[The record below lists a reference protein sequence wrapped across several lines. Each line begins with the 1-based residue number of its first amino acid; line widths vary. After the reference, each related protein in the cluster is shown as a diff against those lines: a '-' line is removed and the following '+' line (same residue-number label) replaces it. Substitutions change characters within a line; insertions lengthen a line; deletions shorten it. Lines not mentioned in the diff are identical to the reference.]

1 MDFRFTEDQLTFRD
15 AVRDFLEGE
24 CTPTAIR
31 ALIDSPDGGALKFR
45 SALAELGLAGLP
57 IAEDFGGLGMNE
69 LDAVLNAEECGRA
82 AVPGALFDSFA
93 VAAPLL
99 AEASP
104 ELAAEWLP
112 KVTAGEATLAFGH
125 EINPFVLDA
134 GIADLLLMPKDGA
147 LYAVP
152 KSAVTLIE
160 APSVDPSRRPSR
172 IEWNGSGGTKIA
184 EGARCGKL
192 TALALDRAAL
202 YAAADMLGATQRMLD
217 MSVEYTK
224 NREQFGRPI
233 GSFQAVKHL
242 LADVQVKLTF
252 ARPVVHYA
260 AYALVHGLADTPVR
274 VSHAKV
280 AAADAATLGAR
291 RTLQVH
297 GAMGYTWEY
306 DLQIWMKRVWAEA
319 ACWGTS
325 AWHRSRIAGAI
336 LAPNVDLGP
345 GRTWDPGRTRTA

>member
-15 AVRDFLEGE
+15 AVSDFLNGE
-24 CTPTAIR
+24 CTPAAVR

-45 SALAELGLAGLP
+45 AALAELGVAGLP
-57 IAEDFGGLGMNE
+57 IAEDHGGLGMNE
-69 LDAVLNAEECGRA
+69 LDAVLVSEECGRA
-82 AVPGALFDSFA
+82 AVPGAVFDSIA

-112 KVTAGEATLAFGH
+112 KVAAGEATLAFGDT
-125 EINPFVLDA
+125 INPFVLDA
-134 GIADLLLMPKDGA
+134 EIADLFLLPKDGA

-152 KSAVTLIE
+152 KSTVMLVE
-160 APSVDPSRRPSR
+160 APSVDPWRRPSR
-172 IEWNGSGGTKIA
+172 LTWDGSGGQKIA
-184 EGARCGKL
+184 DANSAAVLMAQAR
-192 TALALDRAAL
+192 DRAAL
-202 YAAADMLGATQRMLD
+202 YTAADMLGATQRMLD
-217 MSVEYTK
+217 LSVEYTK
-224 NREQFGRPI
+224 NREQFGKPI

-252 ARPVVHYA
+252 ARPVVYYA
-260 AYALVHGLADTPVR
+260 AYALVNQLPDRAIR

-280 AAADAATLGAR
+280 AAAEAGMLGAR

-306 DLQIWMKRVWAEA
+306 DLQIWMKRVWGNAG
-319 ACWGTS
+319 CWGTS
-325 AWHRSRIAGAI
+325 AWHRKRIADAI
-336 LAPNVDLGP
+336 LAPGVDLGP
-345 GRTWDPGRTRTA
+345 GRTWAA

>member
-15 AVRDFLEGE
+15 AVSDFLTGE

-45 SALAELGLAGLP
+45 AALAELGVAGLP
-57 IAEDFGGLGMNE
+57 IAEDHGGLGMNE
-69 LDAVLNAEECGRA
+69 LDAVLVSEECGRA
-82 AVPGALFDSFA
+82 AVPGAVFDSIA

-112 KVTAGEATLAFGH
+112 KVAAGEATLAFAH
-125 EINPFVLDA
+125 DINPFVLDA
-134 GIADLLLMPKDGA
+134 DIADLFLVAKDGA
-147 LYAVP
+147 LYAIP
-152 KSAVTLIE
+152 KSAATLTE
-160 APSVDPSRRPSR
+160 APSADPSRRPAR
-172 IEWNGSGGTKIA
+172 VTFDIAAGQKIA
-184 EGARCGKL
+184 DGNSAAGL
-192 TALALDRAAL
+192 VAQALDRAAL

-217 MSVEYTK
+217 LSVEYTK
-224 NREQFGRPI
+224 NREQFGKPI

-252 ARPVVHYA
+252 ARPVVYYA
-260 AYALVHGLADTPVR
+260 AYALVNGLPDRSVR
-274 VSHAKV
+274 VSHAKA
-280 AAADAATLGAR
+280 AAADAAMLAAR
-291 RTLQVH
+291 RCLQVH

-306 DLQIWMKRVWAEA
+306 DLQIWMKRVWATA

-325 AWHRSRIAGAI
+325 AWHRNRIADAI
-336 LAPNVDLGP
+336 LAPGADLGP
-345 GRTWDPGRTRTA
+345 GRTWAA

>member
-15 AVRDFLEGE
+15 AVRDFLDGE
-24 CTPTAIR
+24 CTPASVR
-31 ALIDSPDGGALKFR
+31 ALLDTPDGGALKFR
-45 SALAELGLAGLP
+45 AALAELGLNGLT
-57 IAEDFGGLGMNE
+57 IAEEHGGLGMNE

-82 AVPGALFDSFA
+82 AVPGALFDTIA

-99 AEASP
+99 AAASP

-112 KVTAGEATLAFGH
+112 KVAGGEATLAFGH
-125 EINPFVLDA
+125 DINPFVLDA
-134 GIADLLLMPKDGA
+134 GIADLFLLAKGGA

-152 KSAVTLIE
+152 KSAVTLTDM
-160 APSVDPSRRPSR
+160 PSADPSRRPAKVDWSP
-172 IEWNGSGGTKIA
+172 SAGTKIA
-184 EGARCGKL
+184 EGARYEELVG
-192 TALALDRAAL
+192 LALDRAAL

-217 MSVEYTK
+217 MSVEYTA

-252 ARPVVHYA
+252 AKPVVYYA
-260 AYALVHGLADTPVR
+260 AYALVHGLPDRAIR

-325 AWHRSRIAGAI
+325 AWHRKRIADAI
-336 LAPNVDLGP
+336 LAPETDLGP
-345 GRTWDPGRTRTA
+345 GRTWAA